1 MNKIMNYFPV
11 SLASGKA
18 FCNRK
23 EELKQIHYNLENKI
37 ATLLVSPRRYGKTS
51 LVLQALE
58 HIKWPYAHID
68 LYKALSEDDI
78 ARFILNGVGRL
89 LGQIERSPKKL
100 MKVAAE
106 FFAGFQL
113 KFAIEKAGV
122 SVEFSK
128 KEKKPV
134 DLILAALEKLDDY
147 VVKSKKEAVLF
158 MDEFQTIAEVVNN
171 NSIEA
176 AIREAAQKAKA
187 VCYVFSGSNRHL
199 IESMFND
206 RNRPFYNLCD
216 QLTLNRID
224 SKHYIP
230 YINKAAKAKWDQEL
244 PVSLIEIIL
253 SITDCHSYY
262 VNKLCSIIWR
272 NTQIPITED
281 IENAWAQ
288 YVDEST
294 SRVEQELSLL
304 TLNQRKLLLN
314 LAISHVIKEPFGQ
327 ECALLWGMSST
338 SIHRAM
344 EALLVRDYV
353 FVDQSGAYKIL
364 DPLFRSVLNS

>member
-1 MNKIMNYFPV
+1 MNLNRIVIIDAPPGTSCPV
-11 SLASGKA
+11 IEAIKGSDFCVLVTEPTPFGLNDLILAVEVLRKRGIP
-18 FCNRK
+18 FGVVINR
-23 EELKQIHYNLENKI
+23 
-37 ATLLVSPRRYGKTS
+37 AG
-51 LVLQALE
+51 
-58 HIKWPYAHID
+58 
-68 LYKALSEDDI
+68 
-78 ARFILNGVGRL
+78 
-89 LGQIERSPKKL
+89 LGDE
-100 MKVAAE
+100 KVATYCQE
-106 FFAGFQL
+106 EN
-113 KFAIEKAGV
+113 I
-122 SVEFSK
+122 
-128 KEKKPV
+128 PV
-134 DLILAALEKLDDY
+134 DLIVGTSIGALLGGAYASGITSDGLVEKLDDY